1 MTDHPSIAAMKTLAL
16 VDEIEVRVNAT
27 SEGPW
32 YREYSDVVSLQPDPR
47 DAEMYDDP
55 RNLRVMRGPE
65 HLDKRDRQGIAN
77 AEFFT
82 HSKVD
87 MQLLIALAR
96 RQAEQLANV
105 RSVTADIGGS
115 DNFLNVVIAR
125 SLRRALGDEPMPVF
139 EAEDEDGE
147 YTAEEDIDGFAD
159 SQHDFDESGSYPYSR
174 G

>member
-1 MTDHPSIAAMKTLAL
+1 MTESSSTATMKTLAFI
-16 VDEIEVRVNAT
+16 DEVEARLNAT

-47 DAEMYDDP
+47 DVHLHYDDP
-55 RNLRVMRGPE
+55 RNLRVMQGPE

-77 AEFFT
+77 AEFFA
-82 HSKVD
+82 HCKVD
-87 MQLLIALAR
+87 VPALIAIAR

-125 SLRRALGDEPMPVF
+125 GLRRALGDEPDPGAY
-139 EAEDEDGE
+139 EYEYEDDTEQ
-147 YTAEEDIDGFAD
+147 IAD
-159 SQHDFDESGSYPYSR
+159 PPHAVEQDDNYPYSR

>member
-1 MTDHPSIAAMKTLAL
+1 MKTLAL
-16 VDEIEVRVNAT
+16 VDKIEERVNAT

-47 DAEMYDDP
+47 DSVMHYDDP
-55 RNLRVMRGPE
+55 RNLRIMQGPD
-65 HLDKRDRQGIAN
+65 HLDKKDRQGIAN

-87 MQLLIALAR
+87 MQFLISLAR

-105 RSVTADIGGS
+105 RSVTADIGSS

-125 SLRRALGDEPMPVF
+125 GLRRALGDEPGPSTF
-139 EAEDEDGE
+139 GAEDEDGE
-147 YTAEEDIDGFAD
+147 YTDEEDIDGFAD
-159 SQHDFDESGSYPYSR
+159 SQHDFDESGPYPYSR